1 MHHNQLGASVDVDS
15 RPHDL
20 LSKLQ
25 EGATVMIVVNDLDT
39 ILPHNFVEV
48 RLRDHFTCL
57 QKGVLFYFGM
67 MQDGG

>member
-39 ILPHNFVEV
+39 ILPHDLVEL
-48 RLRDHFTCL
+48 RLGDHFTCL
-57 QKGVLFYFGM
+57 QKGVLFYFGV
-67 MQDGG
+67 MQDGD